1 MTTILVKDALRTS
14 VEAAS
19 GGKQTVLYTPKDSR
33 QLWNIIPKVSIESLN
48 PALGFP
54 AYTRP
59 LSRATGKSRTCM
71 SEPIRDAC

>member
-33 QLWNIIPKVSIESLN
+33 LWNIIPKVSIESLN